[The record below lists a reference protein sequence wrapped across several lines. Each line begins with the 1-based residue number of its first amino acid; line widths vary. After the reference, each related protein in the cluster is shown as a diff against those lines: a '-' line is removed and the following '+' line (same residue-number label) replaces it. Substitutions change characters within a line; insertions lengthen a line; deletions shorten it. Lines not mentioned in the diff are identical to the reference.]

1 MAKRPTINT
10 LTNTES
16 TTFLTQLNQNFS
28 NVQIQFDNTLSLDG
42 SLPNAMNADL
52 DMNSNDILNA
62 KSVNTSSLLLN
73 GVEVVPSSVVSALNI
88 TTRSSFV
95 SANVTNPG
103 LNLNDGQV
111 VTAGGYEYRRQVG
124 STAIPDLAGWVPNEP
139 ASPLHYAV
147 TFDGTTADT
156 TRLNNF
162 FSYARTEKIRTGGR
176 TFLGEGASF
185 NGAWGNY
192 ADYTGLSTL
201 TRGLH
206 NWGPRDA
213 QIFADSSWGG
223 LCVVGSSQASKA
235 VNWPG
240 YPAFTPSSIGIAG
253 FAIND
258 VALGQAWG
266 GYFDCVR
273 MPGVDAF
280 SVSVET
286 AMANLGDNVDTSP
299 FTLTNGSAKSGVGL
313 WVQSGGG
320 LDLVGGDLAQI
331 GLTPRDVNHAG
342 AGQAFLSSF
351 QQTGITAWAT
361 STAYVV
367 GDKREDVVSNTV
379 WQCVTAHTS
388 PGSGVFSSDRAANPS
403 RWKQIPAFL
412 RGVIFGAGSLAEI
425 GSGNNIFSAIEMTE
439 RMQVSWY
446 RKTGAGAVEQAANI
460 YADTIADGTAAVS
473 LIFKADQVF
482 STAKWAGTADGTYGG
497 RVQTRGNFG
506 ANDISF
512 QWDGTNIKFYIDNTL
527 VKTL

>member
-1 MAKRPTINT
+1 MTSIANG
-10 LTNTES
+10 E
-16 TTFLTQLNQNFS
+16 
-28 NVQIQFDNTLSLDG
+28 DGLSVRTK
-42 SLPNAMNADL
+42 
-52 DMNSNDILNA
+52 LNA
-62 KSVNTSSLLLN
+62 ALAVTDA
-73 GVEVVPSSVVSALNI
+73 VSFA
-88 TTRSSFV
+88 TRAAFV
-95 SANVTNPG
+95 SANTANPG
-103 LNLNDGQV
+103 IGLSDGQIAV
-111 VTAGGYEYRRQVG
+111 AGGYEYRRL
-124 STAIPDLAGWVPNEP
+124 SSSSAIPDLAGWVPNEP
-139 ASPLHYAV
+139 ASPQHYAV
-147 TFDGTTADT
+147 TFDGSGSDA

-162 FSYARTEKIRTGGR
+162 FAYARAEKIRTGGR

-185 NGAWGNY
+185 NGAWGGY
-192 ADYTGLSTL
+192 ADYTGLSAL

-206 NWGPRDA
+206 NWAPRDA

-240 YPAFTPSSIGIAG
+240 HPTYVPSSIGVAG

-273 MPGVDAF
+273 MSGVDAF

-286 AMANLGDNVDTSP
+286 AMVNLGDNVDTSP
-299 FTLTNGSAKSGVGL
+299 FTLTNGSAKSGVGI

-320 LDLVGGDLAQI
+320 LDLVSGDLAQI

-367 GDKREDVVSNTV
+367 GDKREDVVTNTV

-388 PGSGVFSSDRAANPS
+388 PGSGVFASDRAANPS

-412 RGVIFGAGSLAEI
+412 RGIVFGAGSLAEI

-439 RMQVSWY
+439 RMQVSWF
-446 RKTGAGAVEQAANI
+446 RKTGAGAIEQAANI
-460 YADTIADGTAAVS
+460 YADTIADGTTPVS

-482 STAKWAGTADGTYGG
+482 SNAKWAGTADGTYGG
-497 RVQTRGNFG
+497 RVQTRGGFG
-506 ANDISF
+506 ASDISF
-512 QWDGTNIKFYIDNTL
+512 QWTGTDIEFYINNTL